1 MNADAVVFSF
11 NRILDPKFGTQRT
24 SYLEAI
30 QRAVKVDDNTVDIIT
45 SGPSATLPIQVTAIP
60 IVPPSAAAK
69 LGTNPVG
76 TGPYVFSKWDR
87 GREIVAKK
95 NEKYW
100 GAKKPQIAEYH
111 VRIIPDSQTALAALQ
126 TGEVDLVL
134 DLLPE
139 QKKLVPKFAS
149 VGAGE
154 FSYIAFN
161 TYKKE
166 LSDPRVRRALNFA
179 VDKKALAA
187 TVYEGE
193 GKPNDAQHLTKEML
207 GYNPDVKP
215 FPYDVDEAKRLL
227 AAAGYASGF
236 SLDLYVPIGRYMKGE
251 ETSDFVA
258 AQLAKVGVKVNVI
271 RMDFNKFREVSR
283 IKGTAAGAMDLKY
296 SWNSNE
302 FFDGSRIIAHITC
315 DGTSSKI
322 CNPQIDKL
330 MDEATRTAN
339 QNDRGLK
346 YRLVWKLLS
355 DDPYSIYLLQ
365 QNLLYGM
372 TKRLAWEPRLDDEY
386 FVNDMITTK

>member
-100 GAKKPQIAEYH
+100 GTKKPQISEYR
-111 VRIIPDSQTALAALQ
+111 VRIIPDSQTTLAALQ

-161 TYKKE
+161 TYKKGQ
-166 LSDPRVRRALNFA
+166 SDPRVRRALNFA
-179 VDKKALAA
+179 IDKKALAA

-193 GKPNDAQHLTKEML
+193 GKPNR
-207 GYNPDVKP
+207 P
-215 FPYDVDEAKRLL
+215 R
-227 AAAGYASGF
+227 S
-236 SLDLYVPIGRYMKGE
+236 
-251 ETSDFVA
+251 TSP
-258 AQLAKVGVKVNVI
+258 
-271 RMDFNKFREVSR
+271 RRCS
-283 IKGTAAGAMDLKY
+283 
-296 SWNSNE
+296 
-302 FFDGSRIIAHITC
+302 
-315 DGTSSKI
+315 
-322 CNPQIDKL
+322 
-330 MDEATRTAN
+330 ATT
-339 QNDRGLK
+339 
-346 YRLVWKLLS
+346 
-355 DDPYSIYLLQ
+355 P
-365 QNLLYGM
+365 
-372 TKRLAWEPRLDDEY
+372 T
-386 FVNDMITTK
+386 